1 MRGDQRGAR
10 KRNSDA
16 AGTRVK
22 GRIRGEEVEIAEDSG
37 QPLSPQ
43 LNCMRFSVSRG
54 FNYCSVRTEARPIN
68 ITGVYLLIGAPVQPI
83 I

>member
-1 MRGDQRGAR
+1 MRGDQRGLR

-22 GRIRGEEVEIAEDSG
+22 GRIRGAEVEIAEGSG
-37 QPLSPQ
+37 QPLSPP
-43 LNCMRFSVSRG
+43 LSLIGFSVSRG
-54 FNYCSVRTEARPIN
+54 FNYCSVRTQARPIN
-68 ITGVYLLIGAPVQPI
+68 ITGDYLLTGASVQPI